1 MKQRFFNRTLKARK
15 REERKPAVTR
25 LSQALDVLQEA
36 ESAWMSLSEAR
47 RKMRRSLMY
56 AFEDQWGD
64 IIRDPDDH
72 NRPMTEGEYI
82 MKQGKVPLKNNMIR
96 PILKNVDGQFR
107 QNLTRPIC
115 VVRDQREAKL
125 GEMMSI
131 AIEYVHQLNECME
144 LDSDSLNML
153 MLSGIC
159 AQRIEYGFNSAKQN
173 RDVWIYGVNPT
184 RLFFNTNLED
194 VRAWDLNLIGEIYD
208 LPLSDVVA
216 YFARNKVQRD
226 AIISIYGDRPS
237 GYYAGSDGMQGKQNR
252 DMTFSTSSRPDLCRV
267 ILAWKKESRECYFC
281 NDTLTGEWWYSS
293 FSDKPALDEMNNQR
307 MQEAVMNGVE
317 PEDVLLIEYE
327 WSVEQ
332 YWYYRYMSPSGDVLQ
347 EGRSPYWHKEHNYVL
362 HLYPLV
368 QGKIFNFV
376 EDFIDQQRAI
386 NRTMTLIDFIRGAS
400 SKGVLIA
407 DEDVLSSMSKEELV
421 DEYVRY
427 NGVIFVKLPQG
438 KSIDNVVRQYSGSVS
453 VAGDYELLNL
463 QLKLINDISGV
474 NSAMQGRPASS
485 GTPASLYAQQVQNSS
500 LNLKGLMDS
509 FKSFRLRRDNK
520 VMKTIQQFYT
530 SSRHIELAGADY
542 SREAKW
548 YNPEKVM
555 HADIDV
561 AITDGA
567 NTPMY
572 QMVINDFLMELF
584 KANAIGVKQV
594 LENSTFPFAGRILES
609 IKREEEE
616 IQTAQMAG
624 QMPVMQGVD
633 PALMQQVESGG
644 NPAAMGRINKAL
656 AI

>member
-1 MKQRFFNRTLKARK
+1 MNRRFYNRSLKAG
-15 REERKPAVTR
+15 REGKKGKAVAGLT
-25 LSQALDVLQEA
+25 AAPDVLREA
-36 ESAWMSLSEAR
+36 ESAWTSLSEVR

-56 AFEDQWGD
+56 AYEDQWGD
-64 IIRDPDDH
+64 VIREPDTDK
-72 NRPMTEGEYI
+72 PVTEGRYI

-96 PILKNVDGQFR
+96 PIIKNVDGQFR
-107 QNLTRPIC
+107 QNQTRPVC
-115 VVRDQREAKL
+115 VVRDQKEAKL

-144 LDSDSLNML
+144 LDADSLNML

-159 AQRIEYGFNSAKQN
+159 TQRIEYGFNPAKQN
-173 RDVWIYGVNPT
+173 RDVWIYGVNPH

-216 YFARNKVQRD
+216 YFAKSKTQRD
-226 AIISIYGDRPS
+226 AILSIYGERLPN
-237 GYYAGSDGMQGKQNR
+237 YYMGNDGMQGEQNR
-252 DMTFSTSSRPDLCRV
+252 NMTFRSPSRPDLCRV
-267 ILAWKKESRECYFC
+267 VLVWKKESRECYFC
-281 NDTLTGEWWYSS
+281 NDNLTGEWWYSP
-293 FSDKPALDEMNNQR
+293 FSDKGTIDAINTQR
-307 MQEAVMNGVE
+307 MEEALMNGVQE
-317 PEDVLLIEYE
+317 EDVLLIEYE

-332 YWYYRYMSPSGDVLQ
+332 YWYYRYMTPMGDVLQ
-347 EGRSPYWHKEHNYVL
+347 EGRSPYWHKEHNYIL
-362 HLYPLV
+362 HLYPMV

-407 DEDVLSSMSKEELV
+407 DEDVLSSMTKEELV

-427 NGVIFVKLPQG
+427 NGVIFVRVPQG
-438 KSIDNVVRQYSGSVS
+438 KSIDGVIRQYSGNVS

-474 NSAMQGRPASS
+474 NSAMQGRPAAS
-485 GTPASLYAQQVQNSS
+485 GTPASLYAQQIQNSS

-530 SSRHIELAGADY
+530 SARHIELAGSDY
-542 SREAKW
+542 SQEAKW

-555 HADIDV
+555 HAEIDV
-561 AITDGA
+561 SITDGA

-572 QMVINDFLMELF
+572 QMLINDFLMELF
-584 KANAIGVKQV
+584 RANAIGIKQV
-594 LENSTFPFAGRILES
+594 LENSTFPFASRILES
-609 IKREEEE
+609 IKREEEAM
-616 IQTAQMAG
+616 QQAQLSG
-624 QMPVMQGVD
+624 QVPNVQGVD
-633 PALMQQVESGG
+633 PNLVQQVQGKA
-644 NPAAMGRINKAL
+644 NPEAMQRINKAL
-656 AI
+656 AA